1 MPVLDERATV
11 AEAIDRVLDL
21 DLGET
26 SIELVVVESNSTDG
40 SRDIVL
46 KHIGD
51 ERVKVVL
58 QDAARGKGNAVREGL
73 RHLTG
78 QVVLI
83 QDADLE
89 YTADDYPALLAPIIE
104 GRADFVLGSRH
115 SRQRPIRV
123 MGGSRLS
130 SAALNA
136 GHWLLNGLFNLTYG
150 VRLRDP
156 FTMYKVFRAECI
168 DGVPFESNRF
178 DFDWELVGKLI
189 RLGYLPLEVPVS
201 YEARSFAE
209 GKKVRVLR
217 DPPTW
222 IVACFRYRFSRLAR
236 APRLVRPTSTAACL
250 GSNEASSSR

>member
-11 AEAIDRVLDL
+11 AVAIDRVLEL

-58 QDAARGKGNAVREGL
+58 QDAARGKGNAVREGF

-89 YTADDYPALLAPIIE
+89 YTVDDYPALLAPIIE

-115 SRQRPIRV
+115 ARQRPIRV

-130 SAALNA
+130 SRALNA
-136 GHWLLNGLFNLTYG
+136 GHWLLSGLFNLTYG

-168 DGVPFESNRF
+168 DGVQFESNRF

-189 RLGYLPLEVPVS
+189 RLGHLPLEVPVS
-201 YEARSFAE
+201 YEARSFSE

-222 IVACFRYRFSRLAR
+222 ILACFRYRFSRLAR
-236 APRLVRPTSTAACL
+236 PTRSVRTASTAGCL